1 MEVGDV
7 LGGEDGVFAADVLG
21 GEDRVFAADILGHD
35 SFEIFL

>member
-1 MEVGDV
+1 M